1 MLTKSW
7 PCVRKPIGKKK
18 LHFKIWQNV
27 NAVCARQA
35 NRDWQAFNKRSS
47 CAAVSL
53 NQPSSPLQW
62 NIFFHTIWKSSAL
75 NGGQVFPSQPCF
87 LSVISIELEE
97 AHYRP
102 VADGRLIGC
111 ALLFFL
117 AGGIRQ
123 HSNYPHH
130 TASSIGDEGF
140 AHAWQCPNLHADTT
154 KHTHAR
160 IEGLE

>member
-7 PCVRKPIGKKK
+7 PCVRKPIGQKKW
-18 LHFKIWQNV
+18 HFKIRQNV

-75 NGGQVFPSQPCF
+75 NGGQVFPIQPCF
-87 LSVISIELEE
+87 LSVISIEQEE

-102 VADGRLIGC
+102 VADGGALNRLRSPLLPGWRNPT
-111 ALLFFL
+111 ALQLPPP
-117 AGGIRQ
+117 
-123 HSNYPHH
+123 HSFEHWRWRFCTRLTMSKSARRHH
-130 TASSIGDEGF
+130 
-140 AHAWQCPNLHADTT
+140 
-154 KHTHAR
+154 
-160 IEGLE
+160 